1 MVASLRSKR
10 AYASVQQAATNA
22 PAAPDENDP
31 ATRQGPEK
39 ERLAGRHQNAPGQT
53 RRRQGGGVA
62 LPDAPRGAALA
73 QERDGRASQGGAE
86 RQRQRRGRHGGLLR
100 PAGREEARAVPL
112 HGAQDEP
119 CPQKARAERADGKLP
134 GRMLLLSERG
144 LSLFGRHAACRPSMP
159 PVLPHAAPALPRP
172 CARRPGFL
180 ARRGAAP
187 GEGAARRWDDYSA
200 PARPVPGH
208 CLARSATTRHDA
220 KIQPEVVGVFTR
232 LLPREAQTG
241 ALRAAYARTQ
251 EAARIRAWPPG
262 RGRKGEAWA
271 RQRTRPS
278 TRRPAGAG
286 SAPEAT
292 RPRWT

>member
-1 MVASLRSKR
+1 MNLEQPCIRISVRNLVEFILRHGDIDNR
-10 AYASVQQAATNA
+10 TGGA
-22 PAAPDENDP
+22 D
-31 ATRQGPEK
+31 K
-39 ERLAGRHQNAPGQT
+39 EAMQ
-53 RRRQGGGVA
+53 QGG
-62 LPDAPRGAALA
+62 RIHRKI
-73 QERDGRASQGGAE
+73 QRQQGAE
-86 RQRQRRGRHGGLLR
+86 Y
-100 PAGREEARAVPL
+100 RAEVPL
-112 HGAQDEP
+112 KYQIACDGFILSVEG
-119 CPQKARAERADGKLP
+119 RADGIIELP
-134 GRMLLLSERG
+134 KRVVIEKIGT
-144 LSLFGRHAACRPSMP
+144 H
-159 PVLPHAAPALPRP
+159 
-172 CARRPGFL
+172 L